1 MSAVDQK
8 TKDNLARA
16 MRKLSEGNCRGFG
29 AVLIGFD
36 DNDGATVLVL
46 ANGRLNPER
55 TAAAFGRGT
64 LELLMR
70 TTEKDA
76 EGGHDGTA

>member
-8 TKDNLARA
+8 TMDNLASA
-16 MRKLSEGNCRGFG
+16 MRKLYKGNYRGFG

-36 DNDGATVLVL
+36 DNDGATVWVL

-55 TAAAFGRGT
+55 TVAAFGRGT
-64 LELLMR
+64 LEILKR
-70 TTEKDA
+70 ASEKDVK
-76 EGGHDGTA
+76 GGHDGAA